1 MTMIDEHLLSEALH
15 NAAESFEVSP
25 DARSR
30 ILAEVHATT
39 PRSTVGGGFMH
50 SRRSRSLVAVAAA
63 IIVAV
68 AIALPL
74 RNQESPS
81 VHAASLGPRRV
92 IVHGQAAAAAAA
104 ASGYVGLTV
113 TKSGTTLTASGFDAN
128 GGAGEKTVVS
138 SQRIESNGTVA
149 LVVPSGKVAT
159 TITNLTKLAAGDD
172 GLVDSSNAYGR
183 SGSATRFSSG
193 TVVLQV
199 PQSSF
204 ALLVAQVQR
213 VGHATS
219 VTTNSNNVTAHY
231 VDLQARIHA
240 LEVSRSQYLV
250 IMTRATTI
258 SAILAV
264 QSQINQLQSQI
275 EQYQGQLKVLNN
287 ETTYA
292 SVTVNIVEKGHASTT
307 HHRRSGFAKAWH
319 DSVAGFVDG
328 FEWLLRLAGPLLFAA
343 ILLGALYAL
352 ARLARRS
359 FVRRRL

>member
-1 MTMIDEHLLSEALH
+1 
-15 NAAESFEVSP
+15 
-25 DARSR
+25 
-30 ILAEVHATT
+30 
-39 PRSTVGGGFMH
+39 
-50 SRRSRSLVAVAAA
+50 
-63 IIVAV
+63 
-68 AIALPL
+68 
-74 RNQESPS
+74 